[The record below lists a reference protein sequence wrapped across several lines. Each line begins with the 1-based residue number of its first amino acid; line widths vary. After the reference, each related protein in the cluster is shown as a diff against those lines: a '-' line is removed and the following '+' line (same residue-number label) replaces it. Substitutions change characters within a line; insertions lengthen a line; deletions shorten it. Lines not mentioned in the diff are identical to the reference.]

1 MNTRKKAIVYVGVD
15 ISKDTFNSAIGKRDG
30 IHTNSTDGFIAFC
43 ADLRRVKGVPH
54 VVFEH
59 TGRYSRPLRD
69 FLTENKM
76 GFTLVDPKQA
86 RNFVK
91 GDKEAK
97 RLAKTDKIDARM
109 LALMGIRQN
118 LEQTGAADKAQ
129 ERIIE
134 WQNQRKALV
143 ESCSRLK
150 TLRESLA
157 DQELLRFNADAIA
170 GLEEAVE
177 TCDARIAELI
187 KESPVRSGLVNA
199 LMAVH
204 GVGSIVATT
213 LVASIPELGKVNRA
227 KIAAI
232 VGVAP
237 KVAESGKR
245 KAQGAMLHHRR
256 QGISQEDAL
265 PGDAGRMPGCSRRP
279 RPLLRKPPRPRQ
291 MQEVGHGRLHAQTH
305 HPPQHHRQILPRH
318 IKSLSRMIFYLK
330 IA

>member
-170 GLEEAVE
+170 ELGKAIE

-245 KAQGAMLHHRR
+245 KGQCYITGGREYPRKMLYLATRAACRDAQGVL
-256 QGISQEDAL
+256 
-265 PGDAGRMPGCSRRP
+265 GRYYAS
-279 RPLLRKPPRPRQ
+279 LLVHGKCKKSATVACMRKLII
-291 MQEVGHGRLHAQTH
+291 HLNTIA
-305 HPPQHHRQILPRH
+305 
-318 IKSLSRMIFYLK
+318 KSYLDTSNLL
-330 IA
+330 AA